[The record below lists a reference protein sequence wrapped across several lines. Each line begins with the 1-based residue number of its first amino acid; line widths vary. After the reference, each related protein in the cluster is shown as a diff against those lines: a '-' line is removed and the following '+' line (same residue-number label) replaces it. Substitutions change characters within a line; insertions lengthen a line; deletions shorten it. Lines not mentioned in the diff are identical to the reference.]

1 MTLLSALPGLGFLI
15 PIKGDEK
22 LSTEGRGP
30 PGKESSGSRREGGRG
45 WPWASGLRG
54 FSLEEEA
61 GPPLPGADCS
71 SSRRYNAQEYYDRI
85 PELRQV
91 IEQLSSGFFSP
102 KQPDLFK
109 DIVNM
114 LMHHDR

>member
-1 MTLLSALPGLGFLI
+1 MSQKSQAEADDVVRSG
-15 PIKGDEK
+15 
-22 LSTEGRGP
+22 
-30 PGKESSGSRREGGRG
+30 GSRRVEKGRLSR
-45 WPWASGLRG
+45 WT
-54 FSLEEEA
+54 
-61 GPPLPGADCS
+61 LPN
-71 SSRRYNAQEYYDRI
+71 RYNAQEYYDRI

-114 LMHHDR
+114 LMHHDRSAGPAHGHGWGVGSSGVHVWVRSPGSLLATPGK